1 MLWTPSRGIHKNR
14 THNLPLCCLFFTHLD
29 TRSSALRHITDF
41 ASFCGD
47 NQSLIR
53 ETEPIQRLKLL
64 KVITL
69 LAHKDA
75 PIVCEFVEE
84 SDDKLRKLQ
93 FAPTSV
99 FFNVLLLEIKNV
111 LRKKNDSFLSL
122 YDAQWEKY
130 ICQNIQ

>member
-1 MLWTPSRGIHKNR
+1 
-14 THNLPLCCLFFTHLD
+14 
-29 TRSSALRHITDF
+29 LRHITHF

-53 ETEPIQRLKLL
+53 KTEPIQRLKFLQ
-64 KVITL
+64 VITL

-75 PIVCEFVEE
+75 RIVCEFVEE

-99 FFNVLLLEIKNV
+99 FFNAMLLEIKNV
-111 LRKKNDSFLSL
+111 LRKKKMTAFCLCTMHNG
-122 YDAQWEKY
+122 K
-130 ICQNIQ
+130 NIFVKTFNNIKK